1 MGHFIWDWV
10 WLGGKLTSSAFL
22 RVHQKKKMGMRYWVA
37 FFYGVLFY
45 FRFSFGYTYHFLCF
59 NK

>member
-10 WLGGKLTSSAFL
+10 RLGGKLTCSASL
-22 RVHQKKKMGMRYWVA
+22 WVIRRKMGMRYWVA
-37 FFYGVLFY
+37 FYGVLF
-45 FRFSFGYTYHFLCF
+45 FFHSVLHIISFIF